1 MQARTTGAKITT
13 LLGGLRKFGLEVYM
27 EKYKCSNRLFNL
39 SLSFSLHLS
48 LPIPLPPQLP
58 AITEFSTNETMGH
71 SGDRLAAAF
80 GITRKE
86 QDDYARR
93 SHSLAFE
100 ANKKGLLE
108 DLIPVNIPGE
118 YIYLSLCTTD
128 RKKYTCSNE

>member
-1 MQARTTGAKITT
+1 M
-13 LLGGLRKFGLEVYM
+13 LR
-27 EKYKCSNRLFNL
+27 
-39 SLSFSLHLS
+39 
-48 LPIPLPPQLP
+48 QLP

-93 SHSLAFE
+93 SHTLAFE

-108 DLIPVNIPGE
+108 DLLQVNIPGRGE
-118 YIYLSLCTTD
+118 KNYML
-128 RKKYTCSNE
+128 E